1 MCSSA
6 LLSLLHI
13 RDQAEPSWRE
23 VFCDK
28 SIHCPG
34 WEREETDRKLQGAG
48 KEDRSKNLPEHLSQ

>member
-1 MCSSA
+1 
-6 LLSLLHI
+6 LHI